1 MRTLKFIVDGQIIT
15 KDPDCNF
22 DNLVP
27 GTEGYLRAQFSF
39 SREWDGC
46 VKVASFWSAMGK
58 EYPPQVLEDG
68 VSCMIPSEALERY
81 SFGIRVVGKKKN
93 YKIKTNTVEVCQNG
107 GAR

>member
-1 MRTLKFIVDGQIIT
+1 MRTLRFIVDGQIIR

-22 DNLVP
+22 ENLVP

-46 VKVASFWSAMGK
+46 VKVASFWSVMGK
-58 EYPPQVLEDG
+58 EYEPQVLTDG

-81 SFGIRVVGKKKN
+81 SFDICVIGKKEK
-93 YKIKTNTVEVCQNG
+93 YRISTNKVTVYQNG
-107 GAR
+107 GTK